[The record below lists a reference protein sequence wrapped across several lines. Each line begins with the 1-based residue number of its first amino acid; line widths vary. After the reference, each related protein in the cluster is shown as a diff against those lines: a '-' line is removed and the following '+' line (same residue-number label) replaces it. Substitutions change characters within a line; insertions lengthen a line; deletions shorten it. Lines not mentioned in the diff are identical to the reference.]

1 MAIRIVTK
9 FDDVKLPRRSTEYS
23 AGYDVF
29 SNKNTEILS
38 GQEAHIT
45 LPSGIDFNPD
55 ENRVFIFLR
64 SSMGMKKNL
73 RLVYG
78 NDIVPFLELEHD
90 VPNRQ
95 QVITLRNVGE
105 EDFTIEEGMHFL
117 QFVVVDKEE
126 SYLSFIP
133 EQVGDLQGAI
143 PTALSIKEVRNGVQ
157 LVLGEPIFIEKGKRV
172 MLASGWKFKIALDSF
187 LGGFVPEGEN
197 RFVYS
202 NGTPIIDGDYY
213 NNFQN
218 EGHCFFSFDNIT
230 EEDITLEIGTALV
243 ELVSIPYYKAENEIV
258 PTEKRTGG
266 IGSTTK
272 PKEDR

>member
-9 FDDVKLPRRSTEYS
+9 FEDVKIPRRSTEYS

-29 SNKNTEILS
+29 SNKNIEILS
-38 GQEAHIT
+38 GQEARIT
-45 LPSGIDFNPD
+45 LPAGIDFNPD
-55 ENRVFIFLR
+55 ENRAFIFLR
-64 SSMGMKKNL
+64 SSIGMKKNL
-73 RLVYG
+73 RLV
-78 NDIVPFLELEHD
+78 NDDAIVPFLELESDTPGKH
-90 VPNRQ
+90 

-105 EDFTIEEGMHFL
+105 ENFTIEEGMHFL
-117 QFVVVDKEE
+117 QFVIVDTEE
-126 SYLSFIP
+126 SYLPFVP

-187 LGGFVPEGEN
+187 LGGFVPEGEK
-197 RFVYS
+197 RFAYS
-202 NGTPIIDGDYY
+202 NGTPIIDSDYILAE
-213 NNFQN
+213 N
-218 EGHCFFSFDNIT
+218 EGHCFFSFDNVT
-230 EEDITLEIGTALV
+230 EEDITLEIGTPLV
-243 ELVSIPYYKAENEIV
+243 ELVSIPYYKAENEIA

>member
-9 FDDVKLPRRSTEYS
+9 FEDVKIPRRSTEYS

-29 SNKNTEILS
+29 SNKNIEILS

-45 LPSGIDFNPD
+45 LPAGIDFNPD
-55 ENRVFIFLR
+55 ENRAFIFLR
-64 SSMGMKKNL
+64 SSIGMKKNL
-73 RLVYG
+73 RLVNA
-78 NDIVPFLELEHD
+78 NDIVPFLELEQD
-90 VPNRQ
+90 IPNKQ

-117 QFVVVDKEE
+117 QFVIVDKEE
-126 SYLSFIP
+126 SYLPFVP
-133 EQVGDLQGAI
+133 EQVKDLQGAI

-187 LGGFVPEGEN
+187 LGGFVPEGEK
-197 RFVYS
+197 RFAYS
-202 NGTPIIDGDYY
+202 NGVPCIDSDYY
-213 NNFQN
+213 NNSQN

-230 EEDITLEIGTALV
+230 EEDITLEIGTPLV